1 MASYMLAVLLF
12 QQFIAVFGSFSVTV
26 PQQPILAP
34 VGSSVTLP
42 CSISPSGS
50 ALDFEVRWYRPD
62 NFTKP
67 VLLYRDKQ
75 VQSNDQDSQYS
86 GRVSLVLESLQMGV
100 MSLHLMNVTVED
112 MSTYQCYVS
121 SNVHYDSGTISLI
134 VSELGA
140 PPVMSVS
147 PVNGND
153 WNVSCASDGWH
164 PKPDLQWSDSR
175 ASTLQHN
182 HLLVKKDSHGMVS
195 VQSWIL
201 VSPPFSG
208 FLSCT
213 ISLQG
218 GDSRE
223 GRIALR
229 DTMLQSVAGHWKPA
243 FIVTILVF
251 LLSIIAAVL
260 WFVKYR
266 KRESATSKTRE
277 ESATSKTREEKTEP
291 DGMDSPKGN
300 VHVFVVVLIYCEEI
314 RNHEGPLNIVAAPLH
329 CEEPPD
335 ASSCVHRD
343 CHQEKLWENGFEE
356 GMRMMMALVIDD
368 VLLLNFTMM
377 CLSWVVDVILDEA
390 TAHGVLKIL
399 KEKTVRDDIGKL
411 NVGDSAIDSDLKF
424 SHHTCVL
431 GKKSINSGK
440 SYWEVE
446 LGGGKV
452 APKESWGVGL
462 ASATA
467 KRHSDRPLI
476 SSDGFWVLSLREG
489 RLHVSTDPAVE
500 LPVRQR
506 PQILGVFLDYDKGH
520 LSFINVTEKKY
531 ILTISTKFNG
541 AVYPL
546 FDPATGDTAPMR
558 ILSKISNS
566 NYSVKHENAQST
578 LEI

>member
-86 GRVSLVLESLQMGV
+86 GRVSLVLGSLQEGV

-164 PKPDLQWSDSR
+164 PKPDLRWSDSR

-277 ESATSKTREEKTEP
+277 EKTEP
-291 DGMDSPKGN
+291 DGMESPK
-300 VHVFVVVLIYCEEI
+300 ET
-314 RNHEGPLNIVAAPLH
+314 APLLGKT
-329 CEEPPD
+329 ELPLLFN
-335 ASSCVHRD
+335 
-343 CHQEKLWENGFEE
+343 QYGF
-356 GMRMMMALVIDD
+356 
-368 VLLLNFTMM
+368 F
-377 CLSWVVDVILDEA
+377 
-390 TAHGVLKIL
+390 AHIYLKPLCLKIINFL
-399 KEKTVRDDIGKL
+399 WLFSLHAATCDFKD
-411 NVGDSAIDSDLKF
+411 DLKKF
-424 SHHTCVL
+424 T
-431 GKKSINSGK
+431 
-440 SYWEVE
+440 
-446 LGGGKV
+446 
-452 APKESWGVGL
+452 
-462 ASATA
+462 
-467 KRHSDRPLI
+467 LI
-476 SSDGFWVLSLREG
+476 LIV
-489 RLHVSTDPAVE
+489 
-500 LPVRQR
+500 
-506 PQILGVFLDYDKGH
+506 
-520 LSFINVTEKKY
+520 
-531 ILTISTKFNG
+531 
-541 AVYPL
+541 
-546 FDPATGDTAPMR
+546 
-558 ILSKISNS
+558 
-566 NYSVKHENAQST
+566 
-578 LEI
+578 

>member
-50 ALDFEVRWYRPD
+50 
-62 NFTKP
+62 
-67 VLLYRDKQ
+67 
-75 VQSNDQDSQYS
+75 
-86 GRVSLVLESLQMGV
+86 LQEGV

-164 PKPDLQWSDSR
+164 PKPDLRWSDSR

-277 ESATSKTREEKTEP
+277 EKTEP
-291 DGMDSPKGN
+291 DGMESPKGN
-300 VHVFVVVLIYCEEI
+300 VHVFVVVLIY
-314 RNHEGPLNIVAAPLH
+314 
-329 CEEPPD
+329 
-335 ASSCVHRD
+335 
-343 CHQEKLWENGFEE
+343 
-356 GMRMMMALVIDD
+356 
-368 VLLLNFTMM
+368 
-377 CLSWVVDVILDEA
+377 
-390 TAHGVLKIL
+390 
-399 KEKTVRDDIGKL
+399 
-411 NVGDSAIDSDLKF
+411 
-424 SHHTCVL
+424 
-431 GKKSINSGK
+431 
-440 SYWEVE
+440 
-446 LGGGKV
+446 
-452 APKESWGVGL
+452 
-462 ASATA
+462 
-467 KRHSDRPLI
+467 
-476 SSDGFWVLSLREG
+476 
-489 RLHVSTDPAVE
+489 
-500 LPVRQR
+500 
-506 PQILGVFLDYDKGH
+506 
-520 LSFINVTEKKY
+520 
-531 ILTISTKFNG
+531 
-541 AVYPL
+541 
-546 FDPATGDTAPMR
+546 
-558 ILSKISNS
+558 
-566 NYSVKHENAQST
+566 
-578 LEI
+578 